1 MSGFFNLENGFF
13 TTLSKIAD
21 IILLSVVWSL
31 LCIPIITIGPA
42 TTALYYSTVKAI
54 RRDRGYLFK
63 EFFKSFKQN
72 FKRGTIAGVIMTL
85 ITLFLGF
92 DLFWAWMNMSAIE
105 NSSILLG
112 IFIALSVMFACFSIY
127 VFPILSRFDMTI
139 KQLFKAAMFMA
150 IKHLP
155 STVVMF
161 AIIAICAIG
170 IFFIPILIFIIPAG
184 AAFIISL
191 LMERIL
197 KKYMPESQGS
207 GEETGVDEWYLE

>member
-42 TTALYYSTVKAI
+42 TTALYYATVKAI
-54 RRDRGYLFK
+54 RRDRGYLFR

-72 FKRGTIAGVIMTL
+72 FKRGTIAGVILTL
-85 ITLFLGF
+85 VALFLGF
-92 DLFWAWMNMSAIE
+92 DLVWSWMNMSAIE
-105 NSSILLG
+105 NSSVLLG
-112 IFIALSVMFACFSIY
+112 IFIALTVMFLCFSIY
-127 VFPILSRFDMTI
+127 VFPILSRFEMTI

-155 STVVMF
+155 STVVML
-161 AIIAICAIG
+161 AIIAICALG

-184 AAFIISL
+184 ATFIISL
-191 LMERIL
+191 LMERIF
-197 KKYMPESQGS
+197 KKYMPETQGA

>member
-1 MSGFFNLENGFF
+1 MSGFFNLDNGFF

-21 IILLSVVWSL
+21 IIILSVIWAL
-31 LCIPIITIGPA
+31 ICIPVITIGPA
-42 TTALYYSTVKAI
+42 TTALYYATVKAV
-54 RRDRGYLFK
+54 RRDRGYLFR

-72 FKRGTIAGVIMTL
+72 FKRGAIAGVIMTL
-85 ITLFLGF
+85 IALFLGF
-92 DLFWAWMNMSAIE
+92 DLLWAWMNMTAIN

-112 IFIALSVMFACFSIY
+112 IFIALAVMFICFSIY

-155 STVVMF
+155 STIVMF
-161 AIIAICAIG
+161 VIIAICALG
-170 IFFIPILIFIIPAG
+170 IFFIPILIFLIPAG
-184 AAFIISL
+184 ATLIISL
-191 LMERIL
+191 LMERIF
-197 KKYMPESQGS
+197 KKYMPETQGS

>member
-13 TTLSKIAD
+13 TTLSKLAD
-21 IILLSVVWSL
+21 IIILSIVWSL

-42 TTALYYSTVKAI
+42 TTALYYTTVKAI
-54 RRDRGYLFK
+54 RRERGYLFR

-72 FKRGTIAGVIMTL
+72 FKRGAIAGVI
-85 ITLFLGF
+85 ITIIALFLGF
-92 DLFWAWMNMSAIE
+92 DILWAWMNMSAVE

-112 IFIALSVMFACFSIY
+112 IFIALSVMFICFSIY
-127 VFPILSRFDMTI
+127 VFPILSRFEMTI
-139 KQLFKAAMFMA
+139 KQLFKAALFMS
-150 IKHLP
+150 IRHLP

-184 AAFIISL
+184 STVIISL
-191 LMERIL
+191 LMERIF

-207 GEETGVDEWYLE
+207 GEETGIDEWYLE

>member
-21 IILLSVVWSL
+21 LILLSVVWSL

-42 TTALYYSTVKAI
+42 TTALYYATVKAI
-54 RRDRGYLFK
+54 RRDRGYLFR
-63 EFFKSFKQN
+63 EFLKSFKQN

-85 ITLFLGF
+85 IALFLGF
-92 DLFWAWMNMSAIE
+92 DLVWAWMNMSAIE

-112 IFIALSVMFACFSIY
+112 IFIALTVMFLCFSIY
-127 VFPILSRFDMTI
+127 VFPILSRFEMTI

-150 IKHLP
+150 IRHLP
-155 STVVMF
+155 STVVMLV
-161 AIIAICAIG
+161 IIVGCAIG

-184 AAFIISL
+184 AAFIVSL
-191 LMERIL
+191 LMERVF
-197 KKYMPESQGS
+197 KKYMPESQGA